1 MRGLR
6 FSCSFLLPP
15 AGTGRADGRFVYW
28 SAMTTAITMLP
39 NVETG
44 LACPVGE
51 AVRGLIADLA
61 RDEGQ
66 TPLPF
71 PGLAVCRYT
80 APTLYDKAATAG
92 TTVGAV
98 LQGAKQLRIG
108 NRALTV
114 PAGRMIVVTRP
125 CAYASS
131 IVEASRQRP
140 YLSMSLSFPP
150 ERVARALITLA
161 EAGGPPSHDV
171 SPAFLLDCDL
181 GIAMALE
188 RLLRLVADPVEAK
201 LLGPLIVDEILLRLL
216 RTDAAATLRA
226 SVGSPADAQRIL
238 QAMQYIRENYAEKLR
253 VDEVARRVAMS
264 PSHFAHRFQAVARIS
279 PMRFLRQV
287 RLDRARERLVS
298 GARVSEVAMEVGFES
313 PAHFTREFK
322 RTFGFTPSMSRL
334 AV

>member
-1 MRGLR
+1 M
-6 FSCSFLLPP
+6 
-15 AGTGRADGRFVYW
+15 A
-28 SAMTTAITMLP
+28 TALTMLP
-39 NVETG
+39 NVQSG
-44 LACPVGE
+44 ADCPVGD
-51 AVRGLIADLA
+51 AVRELITDLA

-71 PGLAVCRYT
+71 PGLSVCRFT

-92 TTVGAV
+92 TTMGAV
-98 LQGAKQLRIG
+98 LQGVKQLRIAS
-108 NRALTV
+108 RALTI
-114 PAGRMIVVTRP
+114 PAGRMVVVTRP

-131 IVEASRQRP
+131 VVEASRRRP
-140 YLSMSLSFPP
+140 YLSLSLSFPP

-161 EAGGPPSHDV
+161 EAGGTTSTAA

-181 GIAMALE
+181 GIATALE

-226 SVGSPADAQRIL
+226 GVGAPADAERIL
-238 QAMQYIRENYAEKLR
+238 QAMQYIRDNYAEKLR

-264 PSHFAHRFQAVARIS
+264 PSHFAHRFQAVARIT

-287 RLDRARERLVS
+287 RLEFARERLVT
-298 GARVSEVAMEVGFES
+298 GARVSEVAVEVGFES

-322 RTFGFTPSMSRL
+322 RKYGMSPSMSRL

>member
-1 MRGLR
+1 
-6 FSCSFLLPP
+6 
-15 AGTGRADGRFVYW
+15 
-28 SAMTTAITMLP
+28 
-39 NVETG
+39 
-44 LACPVGE
+44 
-51 AVRGLIADLA
+51 
-61 RDEGQ
+61 
-66 TPLPF
+66 
-71 PGLAVCRYT
+71 
-80 APTLYDKAATAG
+80 
-92 TTVGAV
+92 
-98 LQGAKQLRIG
+98 
-108 NRALTV
+108 
-114 PAGRMIVVTRP
+114 
-125 CAYASS
+125 
-131 IVEASRQRP
+131 
-140 YLSMSLSFPP
+140 MSLSFPP

-161 EAGGPPSHDV
+161 EAGATPSHEA

-188 RLLRLVADPVEAK
+188 RLLRLAADPVEAK

-279 PMRFLRQV
+279 PMRFVRQV
-287 RLDRARERLVS
+287 RLERARERLVS

-322 RTFGFTPSMSRL
+322 RTFGCTPSMSRL

>member
-1 MRGLR
+1 
-6 FSCSFLLPP
+6 
-15 AGTGRADGRFVYW
+15 
-28 SAMTTAITMLP
+28 MTTAITMLP
-39 NVETG
+39 NIETG
-44 LACPVGE
+44 VACPVGE
-51 AVRGLIADLA
+51 AVRGLITELA

-66 TPLPF
+66 TALPF

-80 APTLYDKAATAG
+80 TPTLYDKAATAG

-108 NRALTV
+108 SRALTV

-161 EAGGPPSHDV
+161 EAGGSPTHDAT
-171 SPAFLLDCDL
+171 PAFLLDCDL
-181 GIAMALE
+181 GIATALE

-238 QAMQYIRENYAEKLR
+238 QAMQYIRDNYAEKLR